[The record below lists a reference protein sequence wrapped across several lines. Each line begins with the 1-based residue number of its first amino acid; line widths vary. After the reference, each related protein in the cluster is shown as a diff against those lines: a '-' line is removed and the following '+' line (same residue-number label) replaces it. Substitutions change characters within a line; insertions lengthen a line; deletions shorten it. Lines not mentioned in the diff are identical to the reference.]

1 MAFRIAIINELSDY
15 DPEVNTAGRL
25 SADHARDL
33 IAKAQTKL
41 GSDPRGAYKDVRE
54 AVDVLRKMS
63 KARGRTPQARHVS
76 SPENG

>member
-1 MAFRIAIINELSDY
+1 LAFRIAIINDLSDY
-15 DPEVNTAGRL
+15 DPKTNTADKL

-33 IAKAQTKL
+33 LAKAQTKL

-63 KARGRTPQARHVS
+63 KAYSKARHES

>member
-1 MAFRIAIINELSDY
+1 MAFRISIINELSDY
-15 DPEVNTAGRL
+15 DPEVDTAGRL
-25 SADHARDL
+25 SADRARDL

-63 KARGRTPQARHVS
+63 KARGRTLQARHES
-76 SPENG
+76 SPKNG

>member
-1 MAFRIAIINELSDY
+1 LAFRIAIINELSDY

-54 AVDVLRKMS
+54 AVEVLRKMS